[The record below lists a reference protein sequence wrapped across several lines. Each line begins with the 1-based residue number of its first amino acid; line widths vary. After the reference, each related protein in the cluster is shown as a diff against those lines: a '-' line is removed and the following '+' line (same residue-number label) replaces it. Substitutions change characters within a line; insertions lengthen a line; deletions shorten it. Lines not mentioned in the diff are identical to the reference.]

1 MQNLKEVVKKLLDT
15 SEGEGEVLS
24 TYFFQSEA
32 RGVEDDDLEYYESVD
47 EFVQAC
53 KAELVNYHYEDN
65 FGGEG
70 QGEDY
75 WSVYSFTNGTDI
87 VYVKFN
93 GWYASYS
100 GSEFTEWFF
109 VEPKKVEVVQYVAA

>member
-1 MQNLKEVVKKLLDT
+1 MQNLKEIVKKLLD
-15 SEGEGEVLS
+15 EAEGEVDCS
-24 TYFFQSEA
+24 YFFHSEA
-32 RGVEDDDLEYYESVD
+32 SDNTDDSKYYEGVT
-47 EFVQAC
+47 EFTEAC
-53 KAELVNYHYEDN
+53 RAADINYSHENN

-70 QGEDY
+70 QGDDY
-75 WSVYSFTNGTDI
+75 WSVYSFTNGTDV

-109 VEPKKVEVVQYVAA
+109 VEPKKVEVVQYVAV

>member
-32 RGVEDDDLEYYESVD
+32 RGVEDDDLKYYESAD

-53 KAELVNYHYEDN
+53 KAELVNYHYEDS

-75 WSVYSFTNGTDI
+75 WSVYSFTNGTDV

>member
-1 MQNLKEVVKKLLDT
+1 MQNLKEVVKKLLDEAEAE
-15 SEGEGEVLS
+15 SDVLS
-24 TYFFQSEA
+24 SYFFYSEA
-32 RGVEDDDLEYYESVD
+32 SDNTDVGMGGYGVAEFTEGCRTAEINYSQEDS
-47 EFVQAC
+47 
-53 KAELVNYHYEDN
+53 

-70 QGEDY
+70 QGDDY
-75 WSVYSFTNGTDI
+75 WSVYSFTNGTDV
-87 VYVKFN
+87 VYVKFS